1 VLAWLKANRPA
12 DFTVPLQKSIK
23 WIGQQRGGYGGFGST
38 QSTILALKALIAYTR
53 AHKRAAEDGE
63 IRLIVDQKTIAQ
75 RAFRGADQETLLL
88 DAPEPDR
95 ILHSGKNRVRVEMTG
110 KNTFPYTLAWSYNT
124 LKPASSENLPVKLN
138 AQLDRKSASE
148 GEPVRLTVH
157 VENTQDKG
165 QGMAVAIVGLP
176 AGVSLPEDMKQ
187 LKEYA
192 RLRKDGTEKGLIS
205 AWETRGRELIL
216 YWRDLAPRQK
226 IEVPVDLVC
235 RVPGE
240 YRGPASRAY
249 LYYNAD
255 HKHWIEPL
263 EITIKP
269 KGE

>member
-1 VLAWLKANRPA
+1 MVSRSP
-12 DFTVPLQKSIK
+12 D
-23 WIGQQRGGYGGFGST
+23 
-38 QSTILALKALIAYTR
+38 
-53 AHKRAAEDGE
+53 RAAT
-63 IRLIVDQKTIAQ
+63 VCVAQ
-75 RAFRGADQETLLL
+75 RAFHAADQDTIVL
-88 DAPEPDR
+88 DVPEPDK
-95 ILHSGKNRVRVEMTG
+95 ILHPGKNKVRIEMTG

-124 LKPASSENLPVKLN
+124 LKPSSSENLPVKLN
-138 AQLDRKSASE
+138 AQLDRKSSVE
-148 GEPVRLTVH
+148 GEPVRLSVT

-176 AGVSLPEDMKQ
+176 AGLSLPEDMKQ
-187 LKEYA
+187 LKDYA
-192 RLRKDGTEKGLIS
+192 RLRNNGTEKGLIS

-226 IEVPVDLVC
+226 IEVPVHLVS

-263 EITIKP
+263 EITIKAR
-269 KGE
+269 GE